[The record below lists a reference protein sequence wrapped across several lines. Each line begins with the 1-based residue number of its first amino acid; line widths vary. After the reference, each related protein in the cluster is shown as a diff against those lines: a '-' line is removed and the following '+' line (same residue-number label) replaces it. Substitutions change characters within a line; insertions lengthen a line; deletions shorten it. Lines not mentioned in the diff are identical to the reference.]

1 MKNIYLVDVSS
12 MFFRAFYAVRPLTS
26 PQGLPTNAIYGFT
39 SMIVKLLKDEKPDYL
54 GFCYDLPTPSFRKD
68 LYAEYKAHR
77 SETPADLIPQIPY
90 IKKMVDALGI
100 PAFEIQGYEAD
111 DIIGT
116 LTEIG
121 RKHQCRVHIVS
132 GDKDFAQLVRPG
144 VELLDTMKD
153 SRIDVDGVKA
163 KWGVRPDQFIDY
175 LALIGDASDNIPGI
189 AGIGP
194 KTAEKLLND
203 HGTLD
208 EIYKQ
213 IESIKSAGLKEK
225 LIKGKENAILSKKL
239 ATIVTNIP
247 MSDDLNQ
254 LKPTP
259 FKKEELVLLLREL
272 NFKTLEKNLLNHDD
286 FPSFLGPA
294 VDMVP
299 ATPANTNHFLPQA
312 VASCSS
318 SSSVGL
324 PQTNSTPPLYDELGI
339 PLKSYKKPIPPPSS
353 NPPAN
358 SVASPGLTELTPKE
372 DDLREK
378 LPSGSQVWAFYN
390 RSGHYLVYK
399 NYLWSFQNDF
409 KKWGTLLTEKNLI
422 YSGFDLK
429 TFWRG
434 LGIRSPQLIWD
445 SQLAAY
451 LIKTDHIGTFEETV
465 PEFLLK
471 NLPPFCTPS
480 EEYKF
485 HQELFHKLQTEI
497 KNHGFYSLLHDI
509 ELPISPILLAMEQEG
524 ILLDLN
530 LLQKQSARLA
540 EDIHKLEQL
549 IYSLS
554 GDSFNIASPKQLSII
569 LFEKLQLPASKKTKT
584 GYSTDNEVLESL
596 KETHP
601 IIPPILEFRELTKLK
616 STYVDALPSLVDPE
630 THRVHTH
637 FNQALTSTGRLSST
651 QPNLQN
657 IPIRTQRGQE
667 IRQAFIAP
675 PGSVLLSLDYSQI
688 ELRIL
693 AHLTEDPGLCN
704 AFLSGQDIHAATA
717 SEVFEVAITDVTPDM
732 RRAAKAINFGIAY
745 GQGAYGL
752 AENLGVSRTE
762 AQNIIK
768 RYFKRF
774 QRVQEFMEATIAE
787 AKVHGFVTNIFGRKR
802 ILRELKSSSPM
813 LRKFGERAAINAPV
827 QGAASDIVKKAMIS
841 VAEITEAKM
850 LLQVHDELLFE
861 CQADQAD
868 DLMKALSH
876 RMENVV
882 ALKTPLVV
890 NGVKG
895 SSWNME
901 H

>member
-1 MKNIYLVDVSS
+1 MKNLYLVDVSS

-39 SMIVKLLKDEKPDYL
+39 SMIVKLLKEEKPDYL

-68 LYAEYKAHR
+68 LYAEYKANR
-77 SETPADLIPQIPY
+77 SETPEDLIPQIPY

-100 PAFEIQGYEAD
+100 PAFEIKGYEAD

-121 RKHQCRVHIVS
+121 RKNHCQVHIVS

-144 VELLDTMKD
+144 VELLDTMKG

-163 KWGVRPDQFIDY
+163 KWGVRPEQFIDY

-189 AGIGP
+189 AGVGP

-208 EIYKQ
+208 GIYQ
-213 IESIKSAGLKEK
+213 NIDSVKSASLKEK
-225 LIKGKENAILSKKL
+225 LIKGRENAILSKKL
-239 ATIVTNIP
+239 ATIVTTIP
-247 MSDDLNQ
+247 MSDDLNL
-254 LKPTP
+254 LKPAP
-259 FKKEELVLLLREL
+259 FKKEELVILLREL
-272 NFKTLEKNLLNHDD
+272 NFKTLEKNLLNH
-286 FPSFLGPA
+286 
-294 VDMVP
+294 VDMSSFQASTGGVVSVP
-299 ATPANTNHFLPQA
+299 TPEPMTTAGSLP
-312 VASCSS
+312 SS
-318 SSSVGL
+318 STSTEADPPAPTHDEFGIPIKSYL
-324 PQTNSTPPLYDELGI
+324 KPLAKTTPDTLNHSTPPLF
-339 PLKSYKKPIPPPSS
+339 KT
-353 NPPAN
+353 
-358 SVASPGLTELTPKE
+358 LTELVPTE
-372 DDLREK
+372 EELQEK
-378 LPSGSQVWAFYN
+378 LPPGSHVWAFYN

-399 NYLWSFQNDF
+399 DYLWAFQNDF
-409 KKWGTLLTEKNLI
+409 KKWGTLLTAKKLI

-429 TFWRG
+429 TFWRD
-434 LGIRSPQLIWD
+434 LGIQTPQLEWD

-451 LIKTDHIGTFEETV
+451 LLKTDHIGSFEETV

-480 EEYKF
+480 EEYAF
-485 HQELFHKLQTEI
+485 HQELFHKLQTDIE
-497 KNHGFYSLLHDI
+497 NQGFHKLLHEI
-509 ELPISPILLAMEQEG
+509 ELPVSPILLAMEQAG
-524 ILLDLN
+524 ILLDVN
-530 LLQKQSARLA
+530 LLQKQSSRLA
-540 EDIHKLEQL
+540 NDITKLEES
-549 IYSLS
+549 IYALS
-554 GDSFNIASPKQLSII
+554 GESFNIASPKQLSAI
-569 LFEKLQLPASKKTKT
+569 LFEKLKLPAGKKTKT
-584 GYSTDNEVLESL
+584 GFSTDNEVLEGL
-596 KETHP
+596 KEAHA
-601 IIPPILEFRELTKLK
+601 IIAPILEFRELTKLK
-616 STYVDALPSLVDPE
+616 STYVDALPSIMDPE

-657 IPIRTQRGQE
+657 IPIRSKRGQE

-675 PGSVLLSLDYSQI
+675 KGSVLLSLDYSQI

-693 AHLTEDPGLCN
+693 AHITEDPGLCN
-704 AFLSGQDIHAATA
+704 AFQAGLDIHAATA
-717 SEVFEVAITDVTPDM
+717 SEVFEVSLENVTSDM

-768 RYFKRF
+768 RYFTRF
-774 QRVQEFMEATIAE
+774 QRVQEYMETTISE
-787 AKVHGFVTNIFGRKR
+787 AKIHGFVTSFFGRKR

-813 LRKFGERAAINAPV
+813 IRKFGERAAINAPV
-827 QGAASDIVKKAMIS
+827 QGAASDIVKKAMIA
-841 VAEITEAKM
+841 VATITDAKM

-861 CQADQAD
+861 CLEDQAD
-868 DLMKALSH
+868 DLMKVLIPL
-876 RMENVV
+876 MENVV
-882 ALKTPLVV
+882 TLKVPLVV
-890 NGVKG
+890 NGGKG
-895 SSWNME
+895 QNWGVG